1 MSFPGGTGGK
11 EPPAD
16 AGDIRDVGRL
26 VVPLYFWTLQ
36 YS

>member
-1 MSFPGGTGGK
+1 MSFPGGAG
-11 EPPAD
+11 D